1 MRKLLIVASLLAM
14 SSAAIAAD
22 GRRMY
27 GGPNRSAQGHN
38 RQHNVLPWVAGGLAL
53 GALAG
58 GAYYY
63 NQSPPSYRRE
73 CWEDL
78 MGYDRYG
85 REIWRK
91 YCN

>member
-1 MRKLLIVASLLAM
+1 MRNLLIVASLLAM
-14 SSAAIAAD
+14 SSAAMAAD

-27 GGPNRSAQGHN
+27 GHNRSARGGYS
-38 RQHNVLPWVAGGLAL
+38 NVLPWVAGGLAL

-63 NQSPPSYRRE
+63 DRSPPRYRSE
-73 CWEDL
+73 CYED
-78 MGYDRYG
+78 MIGYDRYG

>member
-14 SSAAIAAD
+14 SPAAIAAD
-22 GRRMY
+22 GRHMY
-27 GGPNRSAQGHN
+27 GGPNRPARGGA
-38 RQHNVLPWVAGGLAL
+38 NVLPWIAGGLAL
-53 GALAG
+53 GAIAG

-63 NQSPPSYRRE
+63 DQSPPRYRRE
-73 CWEDL
+73 CWENL
-78 MGYDRYG
+78 VGYDRYG

>member
-1 MRKLLIVASLLAM
+1 MRKLLIVASLLAF
-14 SSAAIAAD
+14 STAAVAAD

-27 GGPNRSAQGHN
+27 GGPNRPQHRS
-38 RQHNVLPWVAGGLAL
+38 HNVLPWVAGGLAL
-53 GALAG
+53 GALG

-63 NQSPPSYRRE
+63 NQSPPRYRSE
-73 CWEDL
+73 CYEDL
-78 MGYDRYG
+78 VGYDRYG